1 MNEGDGG
8 QCEKENCNHTSG
20 GPTEDSLI
28 LRGGQQFGMRGTG
41 EGILD
46 HNARFTN
53 VLQAAL
59 LVFLQA
65 ATQKITDQPWS
76 LPGQCFERR
85 LLHHDGSQNFR
96 YVFTM
101 ERLLTRQHF
110 VQHRTERP
118 DVGAPVHSLTACL
131 LWTHVG
137 RGSDNDSSVG
147 RCHAESGRVG

>member
-1 MNEGDGG
+1 
-8 QCEKENCNHTSG
+8 SS

-46 HNARFTN
+46 HNARFPN

-101 ERLLTRQHF
+101 ASEVILMVAGFRSRCTTPF
-110 VQHRTERP
+110 SWAPSSASVICTAIPSVSSTEI
-118 DVGAPVHSLTACL
+118 
-131 LWTHVG
+131 
-137 RGSDNDSSVG
+137 
-147 RCHAESGRVG
+147 